1 MMPSPLR
8 LNSVPLRPDLS
19 ADEGAIARSVLYAA
33 LFDYPLTLAQL
44 RRTLIG
50 STQTPSQIL
59 ATLRTSVAL
68 GDIVDQADGYFFPAG
83 RRDLIDVRRSR
94 EARSRGFLD
103 SHGLLLRTIAALPY
117 VRMLAL
123 SGSVAHLNLEQ
134 GGDLDIFLVTR
145 GRRVWSTTVIVV
157 LLAKLLGRRRTLC
170 ANFVVADTALHF
182 AQADLFTANQIV
194 GLKTVTGADVFQ
206 TIVRLNPFVR
216 AFYPNFH
223 GADSSPL
230 RIRHGAAMRL
240 LRRSA
245 EVALWAPSAVFELVC
260 RTAYRSYL
268 RRRASTWTSPD
279 QVTLGDAVV
288 KLHTRSHRHEV
299 LSRFDEAVSD
309 TLD

>member
-1 MMPSPLR
+1 M
-8 LNSVPLRPDLS
+8 
-19 ADEGAIARSVLYAA
+19 
-33 LFDYPLTLAQL
+33 

-50 STQTPSQIL
+50 SAQTPSQIL
-59 ATLRTSVAL
+59 ATLRTSDALSEIVA
-68 GDIVDQADGYFFPAG
+68 QADGYFFPAG
-83 RRDLIDVRRSR
+83 RRDLIDIRRSR
-94 EARSRGFLD
+94 EARSRSFLD
-103 SHGLLLRTIAALPY
+103 SHALLLRIIAALPY

-145 GRRVWSTTVIVV
+145 GRRVWSTAVVVV

-170 ANFVVADTALHF
+170 ATFIVGDSALHF

-194 GLKTVTGADVFQ
+194 ALKPVTGTDVFQ

-216 AFYPNFH
+216 SFYPNFH
-223 GADSSPL
+223 GAEASPL
-230 RIRHGAAMRL
+230 HLRHGAATRL

-245 EVALWAPSAVFELVC
+245 EVVLWAPFALFERIC
-260 RTAYRSYL
+260 RTSYRSYL
-268 RRRASTWTSPD
+268 RRRAGTWTSPE
-279 QVTLGDAVV
+279 QVTLGDSVV
-288 KLHTRSHRHEV
+288 KLHTRSHRHDV

>member
-8 LNSVPLRPDLS
+8 LNAVPLRADLS
-19 ADEGAIARSVLYAA
+19 DDEGAIARSVLYAA

-68 GDIVDQADGYFFPAG
+68 GEIVAQADGYFFPTG

-94 EARSRGFLD
+94 ESRSRGFLE
-103 SHGLLLRTIAALPY
+103 SHALLLRTIAALPY

-170 ANFVVADTALHF
+170 ANFVVADSALHF

-194 GLKTVTGADVFQ
+194 GLKTVTGTDVFQ

-230 RIRHGAAMRL
+230 HIRHGAAMRL

-245 EVALWAPSAVFELVC
+245 EIVLWGPSAVFELIC

>member
-8 LNSVPLRPDLS
+8 LNAVPLRADLS
-19 ADEGAIARSVLYAA
+19 DDEGAIARSVLYAA

-68 GDIVDQADGYFFPAG
+68 GEIVAQADGYFFPTG

-94 EARSRGFLD
+94 ESRSRGFLE
-103 SHGLLLRTIAALPY
+103 SHALLLRTIAALPY

-170 ANFVVADTALHF
+170 ANFVVADSALHF

-194 GLKTVTGADVFQ
+194 GLKTVTGTDVFQ

-230 RIRHGAAMRL
+230 HIRHGAAMRL

-245 EVALWAPSAVFELVC
+245 EIVLWGPSAVFELVC

>member
-8 LNSVPLRPDLS
+8 LNAVPLRADLS
-19 ADEGAIARSVLYAA
+19 DDEGAIARSVLYAA

-68 GDIVDQADGYFFPAG
+68 GEIVAQADGYFFPTG

-94 EARSRGFLD
+94 ESRSRGFLE
-103 SHGLLLRTIAALPY
+103 SHALLLRTIAALPY

-134 GGDLDIFLVTR
+134 GGDLDIFLDTR

-170 ANFVVADTALHF
+170 ANFVVADSALHF

-194 GLKTVTGADVFQ
+194 GLKTVTGTDVFQ

-230 RIRHGAAMRL
+230 HIRHGAAMRL

-245 EVALWAPSAVFELVC
+245 EIVLWGPSAVFELVC

>member
-8 LNSVPLRPDLS
+8 LNAVPLRADLS
-19 ADEGAIARSVLYAA
+19 DDEGAIARSVLYAA

-68 GDIVDQADGYFFPAG
+68 GEIVAQADGYFFPTG

-94 EARSRGFLD
+94 ESRSRGFLE
-103 SHGLLLRTIAALPY
+103 SHALLLRTIAALPY

-145 GRRVWSTTVIVV
+145 GRRVWSTTVLVV

-170 ANFVVADTALHF
+170 ANFVVADSALHF

-194 GLKTVTGADVFQ
+194 GLKTVTGTDVFQ

-216 AFYPNFH
+216 AFYHNFH
-223 GADSSPL
+223 AADSSPL
-230 RIRHGAAMRL
+230 HIRHGAAMRL

-245 EVALWAPSAVFELVC
+245 EIVLWGPSAVFELVC